1 MVKKLFIPK
10 IKMTKI
16 NYTQLGIFI
25 KIGIFLLYGFL
36 VNTYYRPYIYSHNI
50 NDFGLADVGN
60 NITFIPGTYFLLRLF
75 NQKYIYSQKGDIIFY
90 FIALSSLEILSAF
103 IPHIGTFDIKD
114 IIGLFVGG
122 LILNYIIKDESSTSV
137 LK

>member
-1 MVKKLFIPK
+1 
-10 IKMTKI
+10 MTKI
-16 NYTQLGIFI
+16 NYTQVRIFI
-25 KIGIFLLYGFL
+25 KTGICCIYGFF
-36 VNTYYRPYIYSHNI
+36 VNTYYRPYIYSHKI
-50 NDFGLADVGN
+50 NDFGLADIGN

-75 NQKYIYSQKGDIIFY
+75 NQKHILANKEDIIFH

-114 IIGLFVGG
+114 IVGLLVGA
-122 LILNYIIKDESSTSV
+122 LILNYIIKDESTISI

>member
-1 MVKKLFIPK
+1 MA
-10 IKMTKI
+10 KI
-16 NYTQLGIFI
+16 NHTQVGIFI
-25 KIGIFLLYGFL
+25 KTGICCIYGFF
-36 VNTYYRPYIYSHNI
+36 VNTYYRPYIYSHKI
-50 NDFGLADVGN
+50 NDFGLADIGN

-75 NQKYIYSQKGDIIFY
+75 DQKHIYSKKEDIIFP

-114 IIGLFVGG
+114 IVGLLVGA
-122 LILNYIIKDESSTSV
+122 LILNYIIKDESSISV